1 MEEWRK
7 IPGYEIYEVSS
18 LGNVR
23 RYGGKGMNP
32 MINKKTGYRVFK
44 VSKPTRQMLRV
55 GRCVCLA
62 FLPLVEGKTTVDH
75 INRERADDRLENLKW
90 ADSSEQIINQ
100 DRPLGVSGHRNIYNN
115 CGSYQVRL
123 YRHNRQV
130 YYQRFKTLPEA
141 IEARDNFLQNIN
153 T

>member
-1 MEEWRK
+1 M
-7 IPGYEIYEVSS
+7 PGYEVYEVSN

-23 RYGGKGMNP
+23 RDGRVLVPALTKVH
-32 MINKKTGYRVFK
+32 GYRVFK
-44 VSKPTRQMLRV
+44 VSKPFRQMLRV

-62 FLPLVEGKTTVDH
+62 FHPLVEGKTTVDH
-75 INRERADDRLENLKW
+75 INRERTDDRLENLRW
-90 ADSSEQIINQ
+90 ADHTEQVINQ
-100 DRPLGVSGHRNIYNN
+100 DRPVGVSGHRNIYND
-115 CGSYQVRL
+115 CGSYIVRF

-130 YYQRFKTLPEA
+130 YYQRFKTLSEA